1 MHALSN
7 LGAQVNTFLFNMLFL
22 FGNETTVAGGVKG
35 GAKDSSNSAW
45 NIFNMFDSMRMDGET
60 LVGYLAGFLAVIL
73 FGFAAFKFAQAVM
86 SQQGRGANVGVAI
99 AALVVGGFLGFDA
112 YNRIAGL
119 SKGAGTTIE
128 NWGTGTTNSGGSTP

>member
-1 MHALSN
+1 MHALFN
-7 LGAQVNTFLFNMLFL
+7 LGAQVNSFLFNLLFL
-22 FGNETTVAGGVKG
+22 FGTG
-35 GAKDSSNSAW
+35 GAKDTTNTSW
-45 NIFNMFDSMRMDGET
+45 NIFDMFNSMRLDGES

-73 FGFAAFKFAQAVM
+73 FGFAAIKFAQAVM
-86 SQQGRGANVGVAI
+86 SQQGRGANVGIAV

-128 NWGTGTTNSGGSTP
+128 NWGTGSTNSGGSTP

>member
-1 MHALSN
+1 MHALFN

-22 FGNETTVAGGVKG
+22 FGNETTVDAVKGGVKET
-35 GAKDSSNSAW
+35 SNSSW
-45 NIFNMFDSMRMDGET
+45 NIFNMFESMRLDGET

-128 NWGTGTTNSGGSTP
+128 NWGTGNTNSGTGTP